1 MILFVFEGTR
11 REPYIFSALKK
22 LYWSEE
28 ETVITTYGCNIY
40 ALYSEMQSMGD
51 GADIVDIL
59 RLKYKACKDNPFD
72 EIERSDVFSEKYL
85 IFDYDFQDISQ
96 PIESLNSK
104 LETMLQYF
112 DEESENGKLY
122 INYPMVEAIR
132 YTKLLEDQDYYKYCV
147 TREECRS
154 FKNLVD
160 KFSAYPNADF
170 LIRGD
175 EQILRRNWGALKR
188 QNVAKANFI
197 CNADNTYP
205 DGHITSI
212 SQSDILKAQISK
224 FESQEGCMISVLSA
238 FPILI
243 YDWEGR

>member
-11 REPYIFSALKK
+11 REPYIFGALKR

-28 ETVITTYGCNIY
+28 ETVITAYGCNIY
-40 ALYSEMQSMGD
+40 ALYNEMQDIGD

-59 RLKYKACKDNPFD
+59 RLKYKDSKENPFD
-72 EIERSDVFSEKYL
+72 GIERSDVFSEKYL
-85 IFDYDFQDISQ
+85 IFDYDFHDVSQ
-96 PIESLNSK
+96 QVESLNAK
-104 LETMLQYF
+104 LEAMLQYF
-112 DEESENGKLY
+112 NEETENGKLY

-132 YTKLLEDQDYYKYCV
+132 YTKLLEDKDYYKYCV

-154 FKNLVD
+154 FKKLVD
-160 KFSAYPNADF
+160 KFSEYPNADF

-175 EQILRRNWGALKR
+175 EQTLRRNWAALKH
-188 QNVAKANFI
+188 QNVAKANFL

-205 DGHITSI
+205 NGHITTI
-212 SQSDILKAQISK
+212 SQPDILKAQISK
-224 FESQEGCMISVLSA
+224 FESQKGCRVSVLSA

-243 YDWEGR
+243 YDWEGK

>member
-11 REPYIFSALKK
+11 REPYIFGALKK

-28 ETVITTYGCNIY
+28 ETVVTAYGCNIY
-40 ALYSEMQSMGD
+40 ALYNEMQAIGD

-59 RLKYKACKDNPFD
+59 KVKYKDCKDNPFNG
-72 EIERSDVFSEKYL
+72 IERSDAFSEKYL
-85 IFDYDFQDISQ
+85 IFDYDFQDVSQ
-96 PIESLNSK
+96 PVALLNNK
-104 LETMLQYF
+104 LETMLKYF
-112 DEESENGKLY
+112 NEETENGKLY

-132 YTKLLEDQDYYKYCV
+132 YTKFLEDIDYYKYSV

-154 FKNLVD
+154 FKSLVD

-175 EQILRRNWGALKR
+175 EQVLRQNWTALKH

-197 CNADNTYP
+197 CNEQNTYP
-205 DGHITSI
+205 DGHIASI
-212 SQSDILKAQISK
+212 S
-224 FESQEGCMISVLSA
+224 
-238 FPILI
+238 
-243 YDWEGR
+243 